1 MQSRVLGP
9 GEEGVWRAIY
19 IRGATMVDYQGTLM
33 GGRAGWEISLFDA
46 RALCQALHSLSL
58 YRMEK

>member
-1 MQSRVLGP
+1 MKELF
-9 GEEGVWRAIY
+9 
-19 IRGATMVDYQGTLM
+19 
-33 GGRAGWEISLFDA
+33 GRKYLKPEDLAAMGWEISLFDA